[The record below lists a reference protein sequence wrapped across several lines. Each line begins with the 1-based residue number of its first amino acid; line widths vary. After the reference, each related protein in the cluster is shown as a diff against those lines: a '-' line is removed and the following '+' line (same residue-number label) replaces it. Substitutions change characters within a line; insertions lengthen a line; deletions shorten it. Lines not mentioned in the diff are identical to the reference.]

1 MSTSTAVGG
10 SSASRAVQFEKLVS
24 EHKIHYFVG
33 RNQASFGGGPAT
45 WRRSTA
51 WVAKHFTSPTIAWI
65 TVLNLTSP
73 LSS

>member
-1 MSTSTAVGG
+1 
-10 SSASRAVQFEKLVS
+10 VS

-33 RNQASFGGGPAT
+33 RNQASLGGGPAT

-51 WVAKHFTSPTIAWI
+51 WVAKHFTSPTIAGI
-65 TVLNLTSP
+65 TVLNLTRP